1 MAFAATWEWWSCEDA
16 YAAADILKDYQS
28 GSITSLVTGLR
39 GEGNAIN
46 LPSTLARNCTAK
58 QATAGGSEIIFH
70 AYVQYNQDNNPIL
83 TVINSPQT
91 AAVFSISSGT
101 ITVKRGD
108 GTTIGSFAA
117 GWGIGE
123 KHWIS
128 FAITM
133 ANTATGK
140 LKLWIDG
147 TAVINTS
154 SVQTVNTGGST
165 SATGVILNGLGVWDY
180 IGCIIGSGGWVD
192 SDVPLQKRV
201 RCLMASA
208 PGINQNFPGVGNWN
222 LYGSGA
228 TPLAVVSENPIDATN
243 GLSNTGGNGTL
254 FDFVLGALA
263 ADTAFPIWGVQY
275 VECAQIDSGAGRSF
289 GFRMRDA
296 TSLTNGGGIPT
307 AVASLT
313 TSPLYYHMFYATNVR
328 ASAAWSAANYA
339 ATQIELTMS

>member
-58 QATAGGSEIIFH
+58 QATSGAAEIIFH
-70 AYVQYNQDNNPIL
+70 AYVQYNQDNDPFL

-101 ITVKRGD
+101 ITIKRGD

-123 KHWIS
+123 KHWVS

-133 ANTATGK
+133 ASTAVGK
-140 LKLWIDG
+140 LKLWLDG
-147 TAVINTS
+147 TSVINLTN
-154 SVQTVNTGGST
+154 VQTVNTAGST

-180 IGCIIGSGGWVD
+180 IGCIIGAGGWVD

-201 RCLMASA
+201 RVHMASA
-208 PGINQNFPGVGNWN
+208 NGINHLDAGWPI
-222 LYGSGA
+222 YGGSA
-228 TPLAVVSENPIDATN
+228 TALAAVQENPLNSGTGI
-243 GLSNTGGNGTL
+243 SNTGDGSL
-254 FDFVLGALA
+254 YDFVLGSLA
-263 ADTAFPIWGVQY
+263 ADTTFPIWGVQY
-275 VECAQIDSGAGRSF
+275 VECAQRDSGGSPTGF

-296 TSLTNGGGIPT
+296 TSFTSGGGIPT
-307 AVASLT
+307 ATVSFTNA
-313 TSPLYYHMFYATNVR
+313 PLYYHMFYATNVR
-328 ASAAWSAANYA
+328 AGAAWSAANYA
-339 ATQIELTMS
+339 ATQIELTVSP